1 MSMEVRNR
9 DVAAVFFEIA
19 DLLELQG
26 VAFKPQA
33 YRRAASAIEQ
43 LDVEIATAVANGDHR
58 DIPGVGDAIAK
69 KIEELVRTGDLEY
82 LERLRSETP
91 PGLLEIMTVPDIGP
105 KTAMVLHR
113 ELGVSSLAELK
124 EAALAGK
131 VRRLKGFGERTEE
144 RILGGI
150 KTLESKGRR
159 AYLGEAL
166 PVARAYVE
174 YLKGQIPLDHIDVCG
189 SLRRGKETIGDID
202 ILVGCDDSKAV
213 TEAFVQYELVYDVVV
228 SGATKT
234 SVRLAGG
241 FQVDLRI
248 VELSS
253 YGAALQYFTGSKEH
267 NVLIRK
273 VGIEKGLKVNEYGV
287 FERDSGHRLAGET
300 EDEVYGTLGLPW
312 IPPELREDAGEVEAA
327 RQGALPD
334 LLQESE
340 VKGDL
345 HVHSEW
351 SDGADSIDEIVSAAA
366 ARGHKFIAI
375 TDHTQSLS
383 IANGLSPE
391 KVLAQIEEVRKAE
404 ERAGNGIRVFAGSE
418 VDILSDGSLDLPQS
432 VLRELDVVI
441 ASVHSRLRMEP
452 GDMTN
457 RLVTAIQSGAVD
469 IIGHPTGRIIGRRD
483 PASMDLAAVLDSA
496 RENGVMMEINSFP
509 DRLDL
514 RDAHCRMAKE
524 MGVMMSI
531 GTDAHSIR
539 HLDYLGFGI
548 ITARRGWLERGDV
561 LNTFSPAAVEKKL
574 RGRRT

>member
-1 MSMEVRNR
+1 MSTEMRNR

-43 LDVEIATAVANGDHR
+43 LDVEIATAVANGDYR

-69 KIEELVRTGDLEY
+69 KIEEIVRTGDLEY
-82 LERLRSETP
+82 LERLRTETP
-91 PGLLEIMTVPDIGP
+91 PGLLEIMAVPDIGP

-131 VRRLKGFGERTEE
+131 VRLLKGFGERTEE
-144 RILGGI
+144 RILSGI

-174 YLKGQIPLDHIDVCG
+174 HLKGQIHLDHIDVCG

-202 ILVGCDDSKAV
+202 ILVGCDDSQAV
-213 TEAFVQYELVYDVVV
+213 TEAFVRYERVDDVVV

-234 SVRLAGG
+234 SVRLVGG

-248 VELSS
+248 VGLSS

-300 EDEVYGTLGLPW
+300 EDEVYEALGLPW

-327 RQGALPD
+327 RQRALPD

-351 SDGADSIDEIVSAAA
+351 SDGADSIDDIVSAAA
-366 ARGHKFIAI
+366 ARGHEFIAI

-404 ERAGNGIRVFAGSE
+404 ERAGSGIRVFAGSE

-452 GDMTN
+452 EGMTN

-483 PASMDLAAVLDSA
+483 PAGMDLAAVLDSA

-548 ITARRGWLERGDV
+548 ITARRGWLESGDV
-561 LNTFSPAAVEKKL
+561 LNTFGPAEVEKKL